1 MLLPPAVIRYQITD
15 GLAGV
20 DEDAW
25 FARLRRDVDFIQIRE
40 PALNARH
47 LARIVR
53 RAMTLG
59 PAVLVNDR
67 ADVAIACGAA
77 GVHLKSGS
85 ISPLKISRPG
95 FMISVACHHADDVKK
110 AGGAD
115 YIVLAPIFQ
124 PLSKTSTRHLVGL
137 EALREIAA
145 TCPIPIIALGG
156 ITESNAIQCVE
167 AGAKGVA
174 GITLFAHPHT
184 EPRP

>member
-1 MLLPPAVIRYQITD
+1 MLLPPAVIRYQITN
-15 GLAGV
+15 GLAEV

-25 FARLRRDVDFIQIRE
+25 FARLRPDVDFIQIRE

-85 ISPLKISRPG
+85 ISPRQLSRPG
-95 FMISVACHHADDVKK
+95 LMISVACHHADDVKK

-115 YIVLAPIFQ
+115 FIVLAPIFQ
-124 PLSKTSTRHLVGL
+124 PLSKPADRQPLGL
-137 EALREIAA
+137 GALREIAA
-145 TCPIPIIALGG
+145 GCQIPIIALGG